1 MTIPLMDPLPPQYY
15 VRATSDRWLGS
26 QSYLELSFRHLIR
39 PESHPPHTGI
49 VGIAHFMCFL
59 EVLSVN
65 QFWSLSCII
74 TVP

>member
-1 MTIPLMDPLPPQYY
+1 MYNREEQELVMTIPLMDPLPPQYY

-49 VGIAHFMCFL
+49 SFFYP
-59 EVLSVN
+59 
-65 QFWSLSCII
+65 
-74 TVP
+74 VP